1 MGNYIPQTQSI
12 SLFRDPLFPGG
23 VTIPIVGPVKP
34 SYKIAAFFPTDA
46 SFGPMADLAKEWV
59 SKTKNITL
67 ENDQTMSLMYL
78 RVCVLLTSCTDTG
91 DVGFESLLNSY
102 VSFFRNPP
110 S

>member
-67 ENDQTMSLMYL
+67 END
-78 RVCVLLTSCTDTG
+78 
-91 DVGFESLLNSY
+91 
-102 VSFFRNPP
+102 
-110 S
+110 